1 MKVDLVTQ
9 ELSNMKNFAIKK
21 PLTKNQVDDLTDA
34 LVNVMRYSDP
44 TVEYPSFDKA
54 KSDDGVI
61 AEWLYPIFNGTNDF
75 SELTAIHMY
84 TTQEATF
91 DEIGELLLGI
101 AITEMKH
108 YDKLAD
114 FIRKIGGKIDQKFNN
129 SGVTIGK
136 TSDEALR
143 LAIGAEEKTI
153 DFYEKLEEKLLKLDE
168 TTTIKIALQLLA
180 KLLAD
185 EVVHLKLLKEKL
197 KTIDKDEM

>member
-1 MKVDLVTQ
+1 
-9 ELSNMKNFAIKK
+9 
-21 PLTKNQVDDLTDA
+21 
-34 LVNVMRYSDP
+34 
-44 TVEYPSFDKA
+44 
-54 KSDDGVI
+54 
-61 AEWLYPIFNGTNDF
+61 
-75 SELTAIHMY
+75 MY

-197 KTIDKDEM
+197 KTIDKDEK